1 MRKRLFS
8 ILIVVVLLLNY
19 SSAFIVNAAKPI
31 VVVYAKGSIEPDK
44 QLKAMMTDLTWIT
57 WKPVLDEL
65 TSANLEGASMLIMV
79 KIDSSSEYTA
89 NEINVVKNW
98 FAIGGKTLWVTSD
111 SDFPPNDMKRQASA
125 NAVLAAVQ
133 SKLRIESAA
142 VEDPASSA
150 DAPYRVLAV
159 SEACDTPVKF
169 LVDGVTRALFHGP
182 GPVVGYVNNKY
193 VALEN
198 TTVENVYKIMTST
211 VNGELKD
218 NDPTVAPEVH
228 ILGNVGRLTVMA
240 MEIVPAKKNIIIAT
254 GEAPIA
260 QYEGLYKPEI
270 SNNVRYGVKYPTDGE
285 RLFNNLLAFTL
296 VMKDTWFT
304 DQANIASKNTQ
315 ISTLNGQITTLNSD
329 KSSLQTQLTAA
340 NSSISTWQMAA
351 VGLLIVGVIVGYLVG
366 PMLKKK

>member
-8 ILIVVVLLLNY
+8 ILLIAVLLLNI
-19 SSAFIVNAAKPI
+19 SSAFIVQAAKPI
-31 VVVYAKGSIEPDK
+31 VVVYAKGEVEPDK

-57 WKPVLDEL
+57 WRPVLDSL
-65 TSANLEGASMLIMV
+65 TADNLTGASMLIMV
-79 KIDSSSEYTA
+79 KIDSSSEYST
-89 NEINVVKNW
+89 NEINSVKDW
-98 FAIGGKTLWVTSD
+98 FALGGKTLWVTSD
-111 SDFPPNDMKRQASA
+111 SDFPPNDVKRQASA
-125 NAVLAAVQ
+125 NLVLSAVQ
-133 SKLRIESAA
+133 SKLRIEAAA

-159 SEACDTPVKF
+159 SEACDTSVKF

-182 GPVVGYVNNKY
+182 GPVVGYVNNQY

-198 TTVENVYKIMTST
+198 STIDNVYKIMTTT

-218 NDPTVAPEVH
+218 NDPTVAPQKHV
-228 ILGNVGRLTVMA
+228 LGTPGRLTVMA
-240 MEIVPAKKNIIIAT
+240 METVPSKKNIIIAT

-270 SNNVRYGVKYPTDGE
+270 SNNARYGVKYPTEGE

-296 VMKDTWFT
+296 VMKDTWFN
-304 DQANIASKNTQ
+304 DQATIASKNSQ

-329 KSSLQTQLTAA
+329 KTSLQTQLTAA